1 LRVGSYDPL
10 HLRHLGGDMQNSNT
24 AVLDA
29 FRRAH
34 EEADALFEL
43 AAKNDLHRAV
53 AIAHR
58 LSSSIEAMRLVVE
71 SSATTAKH

>member
-1 LRVGSYDPL
+1 
-10 HLRHLGGDMQNSNT
+10 MQNSKT
-24 AVLDA
+24 ALLDT

-43 AAKNDLHRAV
+43 AAKRDLQLAV

-71 SSATTAKH
+71 SSALAAKH

>member
-1 LRVGSYDPL
+1 
-10 HLRHLGGDMQNSNT
+10 M
-24 AVLDA
+24 DA